1 MKAMELL
8 KSQDHPVIDAQ
19 DWKYIQDLEL
29 TSDGADTAAR
39 FDVTAA
45 KNAIHYDA
53 ENTDTTLEIKENTD
67 ELHLF
72 FETNR
77 SLGLTIATGVKAV
90 VVIHPL
96 AQTFTV
102 NLVVSDEAALEL
114 VVLDTQTSAAKT
126 AYFRGSLGKS
136 SKTVLTSVH
145 ADTLFS
151 RLDVEFDIVGE
162 LAKCE
167 LSGVTVLD
175 GNERVHIK
183 SKLNH
188 LVPEGFSRQTY
199 KNILNGNALSE
210 YHGGVYIKQHAQ
222 LTDSAQRNENL
233 LLSTSARALSRP
245 QLEVHADDVKAG
257 HGSTVGQLDDKQ
269 VFYLRSRGLDEIQA
283 KRMLLDGFVN
293 DVIERITVKS
303 VQAYLNNWLK
313 GQLS

>member
-1 MKAMELL
+1 MKAIDLL
-8 KSQDHPVIDAQ
+8 KSQDRPSIDPQ

-29 TSDGADTAAR
+29 SSDTADTAVL
-39 FDVTAA
+39 FDVSQA
-45 KNAIHYDA
+45 KNTIHYT
-53 ENTDTTLEIKENTD
+53 EKNTDTSLEITENTD

-72 FETNR
+72 FEVNKTLAV
-77 SLGLTIATGVKAV
+77 SIAEGVKAAI
-90 VVIHPL
+90 VIHPL

-102 NLVVSDEAALEL
+102 NLDLAQDADIEIN
-114 VVLDTQTSAAKT
+114 VLDTQSNTAKT
-126 AYFRGSLGKS
+126 AYFRGRLGKS
-136 SKTVLTSVH
+136 SKTLLTSVH
-145 ADTLFS
+145 ADAVFS
-151 RLDVEFDIVGE
+151 RFDVEFDIVGE
-162 LAKCE
+162 HASCE
-167 LSGVTVLD
+167 LNGVTVLD

-199 KNILNGNALSE
+199 KNILNGNSLTE

-293 DVIERITVKS
+293 DVTDRITVKS
-303 VQAYLNNWLK
+303 VQTYLNNWLK